1 MIHKLL
7 LYSFIFLYGIA
18 GILHFVQ
25 PDLYLEVIPEWL
37 GNKVIINYLA
47 GAMELLVAILA
58 YSKNTRV
65 VAVYITIAMLL
76 AFTISHVYF
85 IQQGSCAGTFC
96 IAPWIAWVRLLII
109 HPLLIWWAWSIRK
122 ISY

>member
-7 LYSFIFLYGIA
+7 LYSFILLYGIA

-37 GNKVIINYLA
+37 GKKVIINYLA
-47 GAMELLVAILA
+47 GVLELIVALLA
-58 YSKNTRV
+58 CFKQSRSTAAYT
-65 VAVYITIAMLL
+65 TIAMLL

-85 IQQGSCAGTFC
+85 IQNDSCAGSFC
-96 IAPWIAWVRLLII
+96 IAAWIAWVRLVVI
-109 HPLLIWWAWSIRK
+109 HPLLIWWAWSIK
-122 ISY
+122 KM